1 MNKIPIEL
9 LSEKLR
15 EKQNEALKGLHESNN
30 SLYWFGRVT
39 MVQELLRIFRLDG
52 DRDEDS

>member
-15 EKQNEALKGLHESNN
+15 EKQNEALRGLHESNN

-39 MVQELLRIFRLDG
+39 MCQELLRIFRLDEHK
-52 DRDEDS
+52 DE